1 MKKIVIILISFIL
14 LLSACN
20 GQIDDIEKPEFSIDP
35 GISQPIPTVTSE
47 SSDGL
52 VTIQYIPVR
61 TTHREVNDEYK
72 KRWLDYIK
80 ENYDI
85 ELKIP
90 IEIVD
95 YESYDG
101 EAQSNLLKNNL
112 AYGLIAFAPAA
123 DSKLYELA
131 DSGEIMPLTKVI
143 GGNAV
148 WNSLPEDMR
157 IMYEYN
163 GDIWAIP
170 SGYSMSYYVRT
181 IDKEHLDKF
190 NMDAPD
196 TFDEL
201 RELFRRLTKDDP
213 DGDGLDNTTGTFVN
227 PWYVIDI
234 FNNMNCFLQ
243 HVDNQIQVT
252 SIAFDKNAG
261 KFRDC
266 MFNDD
271 IKQPINYIKGMLD
284 EGIVELNRPIGI
296 TAMTYSFFT
305 ENGTY
310 GKEMI
315 WGYDGE
321 NNNPII
327 INHNESFIVASA
339 GMENAE
345 ESINKFVDTF
355 YGNYEA
361 YLCTQF
367 GLPDEAFRNNGKIEV
382 YHNDFL
388 AYNMP
393 LLIGYSPMLEQS
405 IEYTGA
411 SGDWS
416 KRIGYEEASELMSR
430 EDAFIIPVKIAFAI
444 KEKTEYMTGSHSGG
458 RRIYGDEILGLFE
471 YYYEQI
477 MNGFMTVDKGIAEY
491 RKRANE
497 LNIEEYLAELNSKYI
512 D

>member
-20 GQIDDIEKPEFSIDP
+20 GQIDDIERPEFSIDP

-213 DGDGLDNTTGTFVN
+213 DGDGLDKYNG
-227 PWYVIDI
+227 
-234 FNNMNCFLQ
+234 
-243 HVDNQIQVT
+243 
-252 SIAFDKNAG
+252 
-261 KFRDC
+261 
-266 MFNDD
+266 
-271 IKQPINYIKGMLD
+271 YI
-284 EGIVELNRPIGI
+284 
-296 TAMTYSFFT
+296 
-305 ENGTY
+305 
-310 GKEMI
+310 
-315 WGYDGE
+315 
-321 NNNPII
+321 
-327 INHNESFIVASA
+327 
-339 GMENAE
+339 
-345 ESINKFVDTF
+345 
-355 YGNYEA
+355 
-361 YLCTQF
+361 C
-367 GLPDEAFRNNGKIEV
+367 
-382 YHNDFL
+382 
-388 AYNMP
+388 
-393 LLIGYSPMLEQS
+393 
-405 IEYTGA
+405 
-411 SGDWS
+411 
-416 KRIGYEEASELMSR
+416 
-430 EDAFIIPVKIAFAI
+430 
-444 KEKTEYMTGSHSGG
+444 
-458 RRIYGDEILGLFE
+458 
-471 YYYEQI
+471 
-477 MNGFMTVDKGIAEY
+477 
-491 RKRANE
+491 
-497 LNIEEYLAELNSKYI
+497 
-512 D
+512 